1 MGLPKWSAELVT
13 LSLVLSLLA
22 LMGVVLIIPVQTM
35 VRAANEYSNQVVHLI
50 EQLFA
55 RLDSWKIRIDQARF
69 SQELKSL
76 LPGLIAQTVGTM
88 TAIISHGFPIVF
100 FVIFLLVGQNLR
112 QQRADIYAELDSLMA
127 VA

>member
-22 LMGVVLIIPVQTM
+22 LMGVVPIIAVQTI

-55 RLDSWKIRIDQARF
+55 KLDSWKIHIDQARV
-69 SQELKSL
+69 SQELESL
-76 LPGLIAQTVGTM
+76 LPGLITQTAGTV